1 MDTYGFSA
9 VMSLRYLSVDS
20 ICCQP
25 KGNEE
30 TRQDKTRQ
38 RIAWRGS
45 IHSTNIF

>member
-30 TRQDKTRQ
+30 TRQDKAT
-38 RIAWRGS
+38 
-45 IHSTNIF
+45 HSVAGVNTQH